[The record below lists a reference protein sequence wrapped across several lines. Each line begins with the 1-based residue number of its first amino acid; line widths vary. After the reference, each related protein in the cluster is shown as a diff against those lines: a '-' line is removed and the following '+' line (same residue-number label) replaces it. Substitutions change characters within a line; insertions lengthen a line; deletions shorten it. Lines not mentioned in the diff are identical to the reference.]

1 MKCPP
6 INLCFLLALCC
17 CQKNKDTDIKS
28 QQHDVW
34 FKRPEQIE
42 QIVKKWGVYVSRPE
56 SSLYFKT
63 LGLFYGGIDR
73 LEHKTLLSDRA
84 DGSYLLAINT
94 VAQWLSQKLISHVKV
109 SDEHDLPVPIIFYG
123 AVASPADK
131 GCFADDSKDWC
142 DFDDQIV
149 LGMFDKK
156 NFPRSKEQRK
166 RVMHNI
172 QDIGDFLRVPID
184 NRVTVDAKCQDNTAC
199 QHAPQYL
206 LDRVFIPSLQQPS
219 PSATSRDNLAWQ
231 QVIYT
236 ILLSGPFFTNIE
248 FKVGG

>member
-1 MKCPP
+1 MKCRS
-6 INLCFLLALCC
+6 INILLLLVFCG
-17 CQKNKDTDIKS
+17 CQKTKNTETKS

-42 QIVKKWGVYVSRPE
+42 QIVKNWGVFVSHRE
-56 SSLYFKT
+56 SSMYFKT
-63 LGLFYGGIDR
+63 LGLFYGGMDT

-84 DGSYLLAINT
+84 DGSYLLAINV
-94 VAQWLSQKLISHVKV
+94 VAKWLSEKLVSHVKS
-109 SDEHDLPVPIIFYG
+109 SDEQNVPIIFYG
-123 AVASPADK
+123 AVASPADN

-142 DFDDQIV
+142 DFDDQVV
-149 LGMFDKK
+149 LGMFDQG
-156 NFPRSKEQRK
+156 NFPQSKEQRK

-172 QDIGDFLRVPID
+172 QDIGDFLRVTID
-184 NRVTVDAKCQDNTAC
+184 NRVTVEAKCNGNTDC

-206 LDRVFIPSLQQPS
+206 LDKVFIPALKPPAEPKTASD
-219 PSATSRDNLAWQ
+219 RLAWQ

-248 FKVGG
+248 FKIGG